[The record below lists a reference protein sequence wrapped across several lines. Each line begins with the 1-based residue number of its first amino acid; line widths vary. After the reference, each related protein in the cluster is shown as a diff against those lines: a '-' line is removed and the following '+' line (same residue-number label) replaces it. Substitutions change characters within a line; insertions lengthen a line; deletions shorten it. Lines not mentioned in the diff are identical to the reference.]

1 MRITVSQLRRII
13 KEEVRK
19 SLTESKYDREFQPVT
34 SDVRMYDYE
43 PEDLAA
49 YQNDLT
55 QFAKM
60 LGKSANDLRVA
71 SDAESWVDEAVIM
84 MPEASVDMST
94 YTITRG
100 TLDGQPVLVVEDS
113 NNPGAIS
120 IYK

>member
-1 MRITVSQLRRII
+1 MRITASQLRRII

-19 SLTESKYDREFQPVT
+19 SLTESAYDSEFQPAM

-43 PEDLAA
+43 PEDLEA
-49 YQNDLT
+49 YQNDLM
-55 QFAKM
+55 QFAKI
-60 LGKSANDLRVA
+60 LGKSVNDLLVA
-71 SDAESWVDEAVIM
+71 SDAESWVGEAVIM
-84 MPEASVDMST
+84 MPEASVNMST